1 MPQRCEACQREDHG
15 LEHAGRHQAFGRE
28 ARFCRECRHAV
39 KRVQMRLTRA
49 GVKVTWSDD
58 QVRMVRGELV
68 AHGWRPKVP
77 RKRGT

>member
-1 MPQRCEACQREDHG
+1 
-15 LEHAGRHQAFGRE
+15 
-28 ARFCRECRHAV
+28 
-39 KRVQMRLTRA
+39 MRLTRA